1 MKYMLQLK
9 GKNCGAGNK
18 KWNSCIYVFETQIK
32 YKYAE
37 RLNMKEWK
45 KIMPTFSK
53 RKLEDHIH
61 ITQIDFKERNT
72 INDRDISKWWQFAGK
87 LR

>member
-1 MKYMLQLK
+1 
-9 GKNCGAGNK
+9 
-18 KWNSCIYVFETQIK
+18 
-32 YKYAE
+32 
-37 RLNMKEWK
+37 MKEWK

-72 INDRDISKWWQFAGK
+72 INDIDISK
-87 LR
+87 